1 MLAPTRVFRQ
11 FEQYAKPVPGQTGA
25 GFVVSGGVFA
35 LQRFYKMYRVDDA
48 EAVGVGG
55 GGVQQGLQHFLVC
68 QGRPRQKGLFR
79 AASIP
84 ESLGRPVLQ
93 AAGLS
98 RRVRSKVEML
108 KVRRA
113 EPAAAPCAVSASRQA
128 ARREKR
134 FMKGPSPYK
143 KVRSRWGRGS

>member
-55 GGVQQGLQHFLVC
+55 GGVK
-68 QGRPRQKGLFR
+68 R
-79 AASIP
+79 
-84 ESLGRPVLQ
+84 ESGSPVF
-93 AAGLS
+93 GI
-98 RRVRSKVEML
+98 
-108 KVRRA
+108 
-113 EPAAAPCAVSASRQA
+113 
-128 ARREKR
+128 ARREFAKI
-134 FMKGPSPYK
+134 Y
-143 KVRSRWGRGS
+143 

>member
-48 EAVGVGG
+48 QAVGVGG

-93 AAGLS
+93 AA
-98 RRVRSKVEML
+98 
-108 KVRRA
+108 
-113 EPAAAPCAVSASRQA
+113 
-128 ARREKR
+128 RRER
-134 FMKGPSPYK
+134 CFIKGPSPYK
-143 KVRSRWGRGS
+143 RVRSRWGRGS

>member
-55 GGVQQGLQHFLVC
+55 GGVK
-68 QGRPRQKGLFR
+68 R
-79 AASIP
+79 
-84 ESLGRPVLQ
+84 ESGKRSESPVF
-93 AAGLS
+93 GI
-98 RRVRSKVEML
+98 
-108 KVRRA
+108 
-113 EPAAAPCAVSASRQA
+113 
-128 ARREKR
+128 ARREFAKI
-134 FMKGPSPYK
+134 Y
-143 KVRSRWGRGS
+143 

>member
-55 GGVQQGLQHFLVC
+55 GGVKRENG
-68 QGRPRQKGLFR
+68 K
-79 AASIP
+79 
-84 ESLGRPVLQ
+84 
-93 AAGLS
+93 
-98 RRVRSKVEML
+98 RSGS
-108 KVRRA
+108 
-113 EPAAAPCAVSASRQA
+113 PFFGI
-128 ARREKR
+128 ARREIAKI
-134 FMKGPSPYK
+134 Y
-143 KVRSRWGRGS
+143 

>member
-55 GGVQQGLQHFLVC
+55 GGC
-68 QGRPRQKGLFR
+68 QEGKRK
-79 AASIP
+79 
-84 ESLGRPVLQ
+84 
-93 AAGLS
+93 
-98 RRVRSKVEML
+98 
-108 KVRRA
+108 
-113 EPAAAPCAVSASRQA
+113 
-128 ARREKR
+128 EKR
-134 FMKGPSPYK
+134 KSVFWDCQAGICKNILTTICCCIKMR
-143 KVRSRWGRGS
+143 VTNNT

>member
-55 GGVQQGLQHFLVC
+55 GGC
-68 QGRPRQKGLFR
+68 QAGKRKKKRKPK
-79 AASIP
+79 AA
-84 ESLGRPVLQ
+84 ETT
-93 AAGLS
+93 
-98 RRVRSKVEML
+98 
-108 KVRRA
+108 A
-113 EPAAAPCAVSASRQA
+113 ETAKTTETAER
-128 ARREKR
+128 
-134 FMKGPSPYK
+134 YL
-143 KVRSRWGRGS
+143 

>member
-1 MLAPTRVFRQ
+1 MLASTRVFRQ

-55 GGVQQGLQHFLVC
+55 GGVQQGLQHFFVC

-98 RRVRSKVEML
+98 RRVRSKVEVL

-113 EPAAAPCAVSASRQA
+113 QPAAAPCAVSTSRQA
-128 ARREKR
+128 ARRERR
-134 FMKGPSPYK
+134 FMKGASPYK
-143 KVRSRWGRGS
+143 RVRSRWGRGN